1 MESRWIKAIHIVL
14 ALEAKEKERWIRV
27 PILPSSNLTSFY

>member
-14 ALEAKEKERWIRV
+14 ALEAKEKERWSQG
-27 PILPSSNLTSFY
+27 PNTSFE